1 MRSLSGIATALAVF
15 TCTAV
20 VAAGM
25 TRDEYK
31 AARARIAAEY
41 EADRQQCGAHL
52 GHAAE
57 LCVTRARGAKQVAQ
71 AELEATYKPSPR
83 TNYDAA
89 IARAKSTY
97 AIAKKECED
106 QKGDAREGCEKDARA
121 AQERARAAATAARK
135 ASVASEAALPKQ

>member
-1 MRSLSGIATALAVF
+1 MRSMSGIAAALAVL

-31 AARARIAAEY
+31 AARKRIASEY
-41 EADRQQCGAHL
+41 EVERQQCGAHL
-52 GHAAE
+52 GHATE
-57 LCVTRARGAKQVAQ
+57 LCVTRARGAQKVAQ

-89 IARAKSTY
+89 IARANSVFAT
-97 AIAKKECED
+97 AKKECEV
-106 QKGDAREGCEKDARA
+106 QKGDARKGCEKDASA
-121 AQERARAAATAARK
+121 ARERARAAATAARK
-135 ASVASEAALPKQ
+135 ASTAEAAPPKQ

>member
-1 MRSLSGIATALAVF
+1 MKMKLQSTLGLAVVF

-20 VAAGM
+20 AAAGM
-25 TRDEYK
+25 TRADYK
-31 AARARIAAEY
+31 AARARIATEY

-57 LCVTRARGAKQVAQ
+57 LCVTRARGAQKVAQ

-89 IARAKSTY
+89 IARALSAY
-97 AIAKKECED
+97 SIAKKECEI
-106 QKGDAREGCEKDARA
+106 QKGDARKGCEKDARA
-121 AQERARAAATAARK
+121 EQERARAAAAAARK
-135 ASVASEAALPKQ
+135 ASTTS